1 MVHCDDGME
10 YVVDWSSGH
19 ADATEE
25 KSLAKARQYLAS
37 GTGPST
43 CVKFGEDNPDGCVG
57 CPHLGKIRSP
67 IVLGRP
73 EPESL
78 VPKTVE
84 DETPTGF
91 KRTETGLYYEE
102 EGRWFRFYD
111 QDLKIERL
119 AFDETLGFQVAVIKH
134 RLPHDGC
141 LEFSI
146 RSSLIHDPKA
156 LMTTLSDNHVHV
168 VGQKEKKIMVAYFES
183 YMSKLQRMTKMT
195 MLMNQMGWKTDNE
208 GKPFFV
214 LGQKIFYH
222 DGTIKDA
229 SLARHVPSAA
239 KGFRSAGD
247 LNLWA
252 EATKLLDQPGMEPYA
267 FALLCGFAAPLTKF
281 TGFAG
286 ALVSMVG
293 DSGIGKTLMLRF
305 NQSIYG
311 FHEDLIMLKDDTRN
325 ALISRLGT
333 YGNLPMAIDEVTNQD
348 GLELSEFVYRITQ
361 GRDKVRLT
369 KNSEE
374 RKVINNWNTLACVST
389 NSSLIDK
396 L

>member
-1 MVHCDDGME
+1 
-10 YVVDWSSGH
+10 
-19 ADATEE
+19 
-25 KSLAKARQYLAS
+25 
-37 GTGPST
+37 
-43 CVKFGEDNPDGCVG
+43 
-57 CPHLGKIRSP
+57 
-67 IVLGRP
+67 
-73 EPESL
+73 
-78 VPKTVE
+78 
-84 DETPTGF
+84 
-91 KRTETGLYYEE
+91 
-102 EGRWFRFYD
+102 
-111 QDLKIERL
+111 
-119 AFDETLGFQVAVIKH
+119 
-134 RLPHDGC
+134 
-141 LEFSI
+141 
-146 RSSLIHDPKA
+146 
-156 LMTTLSDNHVHV
+156 
-168 VGQKEKKIMVAYFES
+168 
-183 YMSKLQRMTKMT
+183 MT

-396 L
+396 LSGLKHDASAEINRVFMKRHGYRSSCVSRPSLRSISMCAFAPICTERAVGRRVRTPSMRRTCPPPKTKPSATSEN